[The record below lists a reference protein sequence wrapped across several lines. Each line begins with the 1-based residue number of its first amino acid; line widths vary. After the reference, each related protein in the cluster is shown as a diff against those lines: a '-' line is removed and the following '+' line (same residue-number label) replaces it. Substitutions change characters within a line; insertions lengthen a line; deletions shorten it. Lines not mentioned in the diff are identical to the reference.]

1 MGLPEHSS
9 SKAAAVSLM
18 TASEA
23 ILCYF
28 YNILLVTQAQG
39 CESQEVGLPG
49 AALEA
54 ACHQALA
61 LLCLSGPPPVPLFF
75 FFLNFF
81 VVGYFKSLYGIFTIL
96 LLFHVLVFWPLGIW
110 DLSSLTRDQTGTPH
124 DGRQS
129 LTHWTAR
136 EAPCRPS

>member
-75 FFLNFF
+75 FFFLIFLMWAILRVF
-81 VVGYFKSLYGIFTIL
+81 MEFLQYCFCFMFWFSGRWACGIL
-96 LLFHVLVFWPLGIW
+96 AL
-110 DLSSLTRDQTGTPH
+110 
-124 DGRQS
+124 
-129 LTHWTAR
+129 
-136 EAPCRPS
+136 

>member
-1 MGLPEHSS
+1 MSVLYCAVGLCLGLPERSS
-9 SKAAAVSLM
+9 SMAAAVSLM

-28 YNILLVTQAQG
+28 YNILLVTLAQR

-61 LLCLSGPPPVPLFF
+61 FLCLSGPPPAPLFK
-75 FFLNFF
+75 N
-81 VVGYFKSLYGIFTIL
+81 L
-96 LLFHVLVFWPLGIW
+96 LLFSPK
-110 DLSSLTRDQTGTPH
+110 
-124 DGRQS
+124 
-129 LTHWTAR
+129 A
-136 EAPCRPS
+136 

>member
-39 CESQEVGLPG
+39 CESQEVGFPG
-49 AALEA
+49 VALEA
-54 ACHQALA
+54 ACHQVLA
-61 LLCLSGPPPVPLFF
+61 LLCLSGPPVPLFF
-75 FFLNFF
+75 FLIFLMWA
-81 VVGYFKSLYGIFTIL
+81 IL
-96 LLFHVLVFWPLGIW
+96 RVFMEFL
-110 DLSSLTRDQTGTPH
+110 QY
-124 DGRQS
+124 
-129 LTHWTAR
+129 
-136 EAPCRPS
+136 CFCFMF